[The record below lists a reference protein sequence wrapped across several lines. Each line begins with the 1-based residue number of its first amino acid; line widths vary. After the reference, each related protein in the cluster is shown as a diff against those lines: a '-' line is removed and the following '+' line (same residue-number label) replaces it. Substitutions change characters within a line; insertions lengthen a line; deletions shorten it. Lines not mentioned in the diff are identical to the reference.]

1 MYIQQFR
8 LKSKLNISCN
18 LNLAYKGHQLVCAE
32 NMKNLGDVSQKGVIS
47 DICENTIVKNNNDSY
62 KEEN

>member
-1 MYIQQFR
+1 
-8 LKSKLNISCN
+8 
-18 LNLAYKGHQLVCAE
+18 
-32 NMKNLGDVSQKGVIS
+32 MKNLGDVSQKGVIS